1 MVLPALPA
9 LGTVAAGASSLFAGT
24 AARAGVSGLLGGL
37 ALPDVPIVGGLFGG
51 GGSDNGG
58 GPSFGVLAA
67 IVGVGLAAVAA
78 VAVLFGGDS

>member
-37 ALPDVPIVGGLFGG
+37 ALPDLPLVGGLFGG
-51 GGSDNGG
+51 GGSGDGG
-58 GPSFGVLAA
+58 GPGFGVLAA
-67 IVGVGLAAVAA
+67 IVGVGAAAVAA
-78 VAVLFGGDS
+78 VVLLLGGDE